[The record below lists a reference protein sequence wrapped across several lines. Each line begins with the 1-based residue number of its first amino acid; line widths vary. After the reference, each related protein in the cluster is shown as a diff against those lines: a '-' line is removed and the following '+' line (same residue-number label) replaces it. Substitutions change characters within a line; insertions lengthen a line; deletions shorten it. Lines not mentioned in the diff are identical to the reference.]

1 MSGFGEE
8 QEGEGFAK
16 QIGGVRKRARRSEKR
31 RVRQLKKTWGHAFTI
46 LCLVAL
52 VAFVATGV
60 WFWNAGQ
67 EADGENGELD
77 APIVLE
83 WHEGGTLHQATLRT
97 WRAAGYRDRLA
108 TSADLL
114 SLYMELSR
122 WPHLR
127 NRPDR
132 GEFREMA
139 EALEAMIQQTGNVD
153 RSVEE
158 AAAAS
163 WALLEP
169 DWR

>member
-1 MSGFGEE
+1 MSGSSKER
-8 QEGEGFAK
+8 K
-16 QIGGVRKRARRSEKR
+16 QGLLERQVVGGGRRARRSQNR
-31 RVRQLKKTWGHAFTI
+31 RARQLKKRWGNAFTI
-46 LCLVAL
+46 LCCVAL
-52 VAFVATGV
+52 LAVVAAGF
-60 WFWNAGQ
+60 WFWRAGQ
-67 EADGENGELD
+67 AADGETGEPET
-77 APIVLE
+77 AAVLE
-83 WHEGGTLHQATLRT
+83 WHQGGTLHRATVRT
-97 WRAAGYRDRLA
+97 WREASYRDRLA

-127 NRPDR
+127 NRPER

-139 EALEAMIQQTGNVD
+139 EALEAMIQQTDNVD